1 MEALNDF
8 NFHSLSYTY
17 EKEIEEVYS
26 NWKKAVMTNDV
37 RFLENLYT
45 DDFTSTSSGG
55 IIKDKSEVLTML
67 RFKDVRYLY
76 WEDKNLLI
84 DINGKNAT
92 VKSCQTLHLQVYNL
106 PIKIDRDIM
115 LTFVKPGR
123 EWLLGNINETSI

>member
-17 EKEIEEVYS
+17 EKEIKEVYS
-26 NWKKAVMTNDV
+26 NWKKAVMTNDL

-55 IIKDKSEVLTML
+55 IIKDKSEILTRL
-67 RFKDVRYLY
+67 SFKDVQYLY
-76 WEDKNLLI
+76 WEDKNLSI
-84 DINGKNAT
+84 DINGKNAI
-92 VKSCQTLHLQVYNL
+92 VKSRQTLNLQVYNL

-115 LTFVKPGR
+115 LTFVKPDR

>member
-26 NWKKAVMTNDV
+26 NWKKAVMTNDL

-55 IIKDKSEVLTML
+55 IIKDKSEILTRL
-67 RFKDVRYLY
+67 RFKDVQYLF

-84 DINGKNAT
+84 DINGKNAI
-92 VKSCQTLHLQVYNL
+92 VKSRQTLNLQVYNL